1 MRESSGSEEEEA
13 TETEDSRWGNTT
25 WCSCDFCLN
34 WEAGTARKGMHLLPR
49 DRGAMN
55 KSQVNGL
62 YSKGNKNN
70 LITKRFCWLLLFC
83 VISIQFEKLFVV

>member
-1 MRESSGSEEEEA
+1 MFNQRCLVNTRKFMAELEPYSFEPMRESSGSEEEEA
-13 TETEDSRWGNTT
+13 TEREDSRWGNTT

-55 KSQVNGL
+55 KSQVN
-62 YSKGNKNN
+62 
-70 LITKRFCWLLLFC
+70 
-83 VISIQFEKLFVV
+83 